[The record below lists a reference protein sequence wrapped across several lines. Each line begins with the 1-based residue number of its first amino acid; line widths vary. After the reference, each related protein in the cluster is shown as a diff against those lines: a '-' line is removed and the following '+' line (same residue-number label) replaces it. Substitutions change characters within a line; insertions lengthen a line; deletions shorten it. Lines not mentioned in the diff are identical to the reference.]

1 MRIFTLLLV
10 LLVSINTFGQQARV
24 KKYTTPLAGS
34 SILKDAEDKYN
45 AEVFNLESPSPDGN
59 VDKQRLKAVKEEI
72 KIKYPRKK
80 SGTSKAKSTQAASPV
95 VLAGFV
101 ADSFS
106 GIPPDNSMAISNG
119 NKSAS
124 VMNSAIAVQNPVTG
138 QVVQKKSLN
147 SYATAAGLPTV
158 GNPNNY
164 KYDPKIIYDPEQDR
178 FICVLLNGT
187 NQFNWIVFGFS
198 QTNDPAGAWNFY
210 KLYGD
215 YAADTTWFDY
225 PAISITHN
233 ELFLTGNKITYNG
246 SWQTGFRQTVIYQ
259 VKKSDGYNAAPVLN
273 YQLWDS
279 INPINNVYIRNLCPV
294 LGGGA
299 IYGPEQ
305 YFVSNRNLDIQND
318 TIFLVKIPDTIGSTN
333 TNLSITVLQT
343 PLAYGVPPDGRQNTT
358 FDNTIEDLTTNDGR
372 ILGAFIESDQI
383 QFVNASLNT
392 GNGSAGIYHG
402 VISNVSS
409 SPTVTGNIFSVDTL
423 DFGYPNLSF
432 SGNQGGNTS
441 IISFDY
447 TGPNAFAG
455 LGAIYYDGSQFSDML
470 KIRQGDSVIDVMTG
484 VQRWG
489 DYTGSQTYWPAIGK
503 VWVVGIYGKKNR
515 GYGNYMAEIGI
526 PSLAGVANEQ
536 QKKNAGK
543 VFPNPAFDYIQA
555 EFSVSTAQQ
564 VDFSIYDITG
574 RMVDKL
580 YTTYCKK
587 GANLIQFNIAPL
599 AKGSYVLKGVNTDGA
614 IIMTNKF
621 IRQ

>member
-1 MRIFTLLLV
+1 MRTFAFLVMLLFCT
-10 LLVSINTFGQQARV
+10 SAQGQQARV
-24 KKYTTPLAGS
+24 KKYTAPLAGS
-34 SILKDAEDKYN
+34 AALKDADDKYN

-59 VDKQRLKAVKEEI
+59 VDKQRLKAIKEEI
-72 KIKYPRKK
+72 KTKYPRKK
-80 SGTSKAKSTQAASPV
+80 SGASKAKSTQAASPV
-95 VLAGFV
+95 VLGSFV

-119 NKSAS
+119 NKAVS
-124 VMNSAIAVQNPVTG
+124 VMNSAITVLDPTLG
-138 QVVQKKSLN
+138 QIVQKKSL
-147 SYATAAGLPTV
+147 SAYSTIVGLPTV
-158 GNPNNY
+158 GNPFNY
-164 KYDPKIIYDPEQDR
+164 RYDPKIIYDPEQDR

-187 NQFNWIVFGFS
+187 NQYNWIVFGFS
-198 QTNDPAGAWNFY
+198 QTNDPTGTWNFY

-215 YAADTTWFDY
+215 YANDTTWFDY

-259 VKKSDGYNAAPVLN
+259 IKKSDGYSAAPNLT

-294 LGGGA
+294 LGGSA

-343 PLAYGVPPDGRQNTT
+343 PQPYGIPPDGRQNTT

-372 ILGAFIESDQI
+372 ILGAFIENDEI

-392 GNGSAGIYHG
+392 ANGSAGIYHG

-409 SPTVTGNIFSVDTL
+409 SPAVTGNIFSVDTL

-447 TGPNAFAG
+447 TGPNTFAG
-455 LGAIYYDGSQFSDML
+455 LGAIYYDGTQFSDLL
-470 KIRQGDSVIDVMTG
+470 KIKHGDSVIDVMTG

-503 VWVVGIYGKKNR
+503 VWVVGIYGRKDR
-515 GYGNYMAEIGI
+515 RYGNYMAEIGI
-526 PSLAGVANEQ
+526 PSLAGVANGQ
-536 QKKNAGK
+536 QTKNTGK
-543 VFPNPAFDYIQA
+543 VFPNPAFDFIQA

-574 RMVDKL
+574 KLVDKL
-580 YTTYCKK
+580 YATHCKK
-587 GANLIQFNIAPL
+587 GENLIQFNIAPL
-599 AKGSYVLKGVNTDGA
+599 PKGSYILKGVNTDGA